1 MLTVLSPLAVQML
14 LEKGCQAHAFTES
27 TWPRSV
33 CLHRNEDKS
42 QSRVVWSMLQD
53 AKKSPVWWNA
63 QSQTACVWSEKVW
76 AQAAPAGERRVTVA
90 VAATG
95 SVH

>member
-1 MLTVLSPLAVQML
+1 MLF
-14 LEKGCQAHAFTES
+14 EKGCQAQAFTLS
-27 TWPRSV
+27 TWPLKVCRHLSDDRSHN
-33 CLHRNEDKS
+33 L
-42 QSRVVWSMLQD
+42 VVWSMLQD

>member
-1 MLTVLSPLAVQML
+1 MLF
-14 LEKGCQAHAFTES
+14 EKGCQAQAFTLS
-27 TWPRSV
+27 TCPRNV
-33 CLHRNEDKS
+33 CRHLREDRS
-42 QSRVVWSMLQD
+42 HNLVVWSIEHD
-53 AKKSPVWWNA
+53 ARKSPVWWNA
-63 QSQTACVWSEKVW
+63 QSHTAWVWSEKVW